1 MQVEFG
7 GFPEIGLERP
17 GETFGKAGKG
27 VPEKDRKTM
36 KRSNALLKDRERGIL
51 TVRGRENALFRYGG
65 VSGTMDTNA
74 QIIPSFFSSNTR
86 TA

>member
-1 MQVEFG
+1 MQVEFE

-27 VPEKDRKTM
+27 VLEKDRKTM
-36 KRSNALLKDRERGIL
+36 KRSSDLLKDRERGIL